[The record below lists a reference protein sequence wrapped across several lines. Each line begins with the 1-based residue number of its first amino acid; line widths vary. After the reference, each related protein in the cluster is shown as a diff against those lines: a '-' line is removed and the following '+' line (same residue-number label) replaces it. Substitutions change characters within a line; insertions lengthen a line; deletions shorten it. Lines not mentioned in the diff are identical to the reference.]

1 MRLTLNEVKKRIEKM
16 IPKGLDYEI
25 DVEAGSIAIITH
37 TPREFGKGG
46 GESLTV
52 KIAKSIKRRVV
63 IRPHRDLLLNED
75 QVEQKIMETIPNEAQ
90 VRNIFIDPALSEVT
104 IECDD
109 PSIAVGHKGTIIQA
123 LRDEIGWL
131 VNVTRAPAFESR
143 TQHDIRRYRREM
155 ADERR
160 GLLRKFGTRIYRP
173 KRPGQPWARITAL
186 GSYREVGRAMH
197 LVTTNES
204 KVLVDV
210 GAKPTVNKNEV
221 QPFFNAPE
229 LLSLIHI

>member
-143 TQHDIRRYRREM
+143 TQHD
-155 ADERR
+155 
-160 GLLRKFGTRIYRP
+160 
-173 KRPGQPWARITAL
+173 
-186 GSYREVGRAMH
+186 
-197 LVTTNES
+197 
-204 KVLVDV
+204 
-210 GAKPTVNKNEV
+210 
-221 QPFFNAPE
+221 
-229 LLSLIHI
+229 LSLIHI

>member
-90 VRNIFIDPALSEVT
+90 VRTFS
-104 IECDD
+104 
-109 PSIAVGHKGTIIQA
+109 SIRH
-123 LRDEIGWL
+123 
-131 VNVTRAPAFESR
+131 
-143 TQHDIRRYRREM
+143 YR
-155 ADERR
+155 
-160 GLLRKFGTRIYRP
+160 KSP
-173 KRPGQPWARITAL
+173 
-186 GSYREVGRAMH
+186 
-197 LVTTNES
+197 
-204 KVLVDV
+204 
-210 GAKPTVNKNEV
+210 
-221 QPFFNAPE
+221 
-229 LLSLIHI
+229 

>member
-104 IECDD
+104 IG
-109 PSIAVGHKGTIIQA
+109 A
-123 LRDEIGWL
+123 WL
-131 VNVTRAPAFESR
+131 SASLWTARRA
-143 TQHDIRRYRREM
+143 RYLVRISFRLS
-155 ADERR
+155 
-160 GLLRKFGTRIYRP
+160 GLCC
-173 KRPGQPWARITAL
+173 
-186 GSYREVGRAMH
+186 
-197 LVTTNES
+197 
-204 KVLVDV
+204 
-210 GAKPTVNKNEV
+210 
-221 QPFFNAPE
+221 
-229 LLSLIHI
+229 

>member
-16 IPKGLDYEI
+16 IPKGLDYDI

-37 TPREFGKGG
+37 TPQEFGKGG

-63 IRPHRDLLLNED
+63 IRPHMDLLLSED
-75 QVEQKIMETIPNEAQ
+75 EVEQKIMETIPNEAM

-109 PSIAVGHKGTIIQA
+109 PSTAVGHKGTIIQS

-143 TQHDIRRYRREM
+143 T
-155 ADERR
+155 
-160 GLLRKFGTRIYRP
+160 
-173 KRPGQPWARITAL
+173 ARHTKIQK
-186 GSYREVGRAMH
+186 GNGR
-197 LVTTNES
+197 
-204 KVLVDV
+204 
-210 GAKPTVNKNEV
+210 
-221 QPFFNAPE
+221 
-229 LLSLIHI
+229 